1 MTILPDKN
9 SDHEY
14 SNIIM
19 RNFINVSNAV
29 DFFDFILFLW
39 DFQVSLGKTN
49 LPANVGEDP
58 LEKEPIP
65 VFMPGKHHG

>member
-1 MTILPDKN
+1 
-9 SDHEY
+9 
-14 SNIIM
+14 M
-19 RNFINVSNAV
+19 RNFINVSNAD

-49 LPANVGEDP
+49 LSANVGEDP